1 MAHPTMPPNALA
13 YLQIVAGAVLLSTG
27 SAAIKATS
35 FNAFELAGVRAVV
48 IVAFMVVA
56 VRPRLAVF
64 DRSLLPAALAHG
76 VTTILFMLGNKLTTA
91 ATAIFLQYT
100 APLYLLLLGPWL
112 LKEPVARRDFGYVA
126 VLLVGM
132 VLLLLN
138 PPARAATA
146 PNPLL
151 GGLVAACCGVTWA
164 FTTLTMRGLAR
175 DPRAG
180 FERTMASIVVANV
193 TLACVLL
200 PLFPPPA
207 TAVWQDFGIAAY
219 MGVLQLGAAFVLI
232 SLGLRRVTALEGALL
247 LLIEPVLNPLW
258 VWLLHRE
265 AVGPASLAGGLL
277 ILATTGVRALHNARR
292 AAPPV

>member
-1 MAHPTMPPNALA
+1 MKPLSLA
-13 YLQIVAGAVLLSTG
+13 YLQIVAGAILLSTG

-35 FNAFELAGVRAVV
+35 FTAFELAGVRAVV
-48 IVAFMVVA
+48 IASFMALA
-56 VRPRLAVF
+56 VRPALTLF

-76 VTTILFMLGNKLTTA
+76 LTTVLFMWGNKLTTA

-112 LKEPVARRDFGYVA
+112 LKEPVVRRDLGYLA
-126 VLLVGM
+126 VLLLGM

-138 PPARAATA
+138 PPARMATA
-146 PNPLL
+146 PDPVL

-175 DPRAG
+175 DPAAG
-180 FERTMASIVVANV
+180 FERAIAAIIVANV
-193 TLACVLL
+193 ALALVLL
-200 PLFPPPA
+200 PVAPPTSA
-207 TAVWQDFGIAAY
+207 RWMDYGIDAY
-219 MGVLQLGAAFVLI
+219 MGVFQLGLAFILL

-247 LLIEPVLNPLW
+247 LLVEPVLNPVW

-265 AVGPASLAGGLL
+265 AVGPLSIIGGLL
-277 ILATTGVRALHNARR
+277 ILATTGARAVHNARVLAR
-292 AAPPV
+292 RPAG